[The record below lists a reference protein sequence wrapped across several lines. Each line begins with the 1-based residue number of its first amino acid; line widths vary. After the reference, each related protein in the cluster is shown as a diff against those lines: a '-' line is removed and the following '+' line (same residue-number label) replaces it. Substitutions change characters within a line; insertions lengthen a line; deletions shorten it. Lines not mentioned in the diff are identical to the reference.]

1 MCSAASN
8 NAFDGLEASALVRRF
23 ASKIADNAA
32 GVPVL
37 DVACGSGRN
46 AFLLVSHGCAVVCVD
61 NDLAPLQN
69 RLRLSGRPSVAS
81 AMLSLRR
88 LDLVEDPWP
97 FAPRSVGGII
107 NVHFLLPT
115 LFPHFERS
123 LCPGGYLLVE
133 SEPGCGGNYLHLP
146 KPGEVRSAL
155 GRGFELEF
163 YRERRV
169 GPPGYSAVTVKL
181 LARRIPDSCS

>member
-1 MCSAASN
+1 MSSAASKN
-8 NAFDGLEASALVRRF
+8 GFDGLEASALVRRF
-23 ASKIADNAA
+23 ASKIADNAD

-46 AFLLVSHGCAVVCVD
+46 AFLLISCGCTVVCVD
-61 NDLAPLQN
+61 NNLVPLQN
-69 RLRLSGRPSVAS
+69 RLQLSRPPLAVS
-81 AMLSLRR
+81 AMLTLRQ
-88 LDLVEDPWP
+88 LDLIKDPWP

-107 NVHFLLPT
+107 NVHFLLPA

-123 LCPGGYLLVE
+123 LRPGGYLLVE

-163 YRERRV
+163 YREHRV

-181 LARRIPDSCS
+181 LARRISDSCS